1 MICYQTKPFQQIKLF
16 DWKKFTYPQFSIAPT
31 RKMIDE
37 RRESIDYLPEP
48 KSAIATISTLLNGYL
63 IPKYSA

>member
-1 MICYQTKPFQQIKLF
+1 MISF
-16 DWKKFTYPQFSIAPT
+16 DFKRFNYLQFSIALKT
-31 RKMIDE
+31 KITNE